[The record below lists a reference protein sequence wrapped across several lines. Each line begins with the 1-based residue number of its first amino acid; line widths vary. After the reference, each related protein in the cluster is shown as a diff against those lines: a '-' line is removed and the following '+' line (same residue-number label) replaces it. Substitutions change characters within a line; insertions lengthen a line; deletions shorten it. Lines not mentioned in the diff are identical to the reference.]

1 MLNWYSKNSLL
12 ELAVWND
19 SFYMAI
25 YKPIAEKQ
33 TEDGKK
39 LPIFRSGESGLAEKK
54 AGAKLSPAELSI
66 FASILEV
73 YAKRGKEV
81 AMKFMSEQEGVHKD
95 KDSSATAVT
104 FIHADSDVQI
114 GCSAKGMYIS
124 IYKRSDKE
132 AFFFPISRET
142 AYGIFCYM
150 PALINL
156 SLQWLMN
163 KYGNKTYQK
172 KNDDA
177 ATTTTTTESAKK
189 EVQSSLFTDLY

>member
-39 LPIFRSGESGLAEKK
+39 LPIFRSGESGLVEKK
-54 AGAKLSPAELSI
+54 AGVKLSPAELSI
-66 FASILEV
+66 IASILEV

-95 KDSSATAVT
+95 SAATTIT

-132 AFFFPISRET
+132 AFFFPVSRDT

-150 PALINL
+150 PALMSL

-163 KYGNKTYQK
+163 KYGRVPQK
-172 KNDDA
+172 KNDDMA
-177 ATTTTTTESAKK
+177 ATTSSEKK
-189 EVQSSLFTDLY
+189 EVQSSLFTDII